1 MNAIMKNIIN
11 IIIFCIFGIFLY
23 VSRIS
28 YKNTEEKIN
37 FIIGYVVFIII
48 LVYLLTKPS
57 RKKKR

>member
-1 MNAIMKNIIN
+1 MKNIIN
-11 IIIFCIFGIFLY
+11 IIIFCIFGIFGIFLY

-37 FIIGYVVFIII
+37 FIIGYVVFMII